1 MIELESESRKSGSEV
16 HALDPYTNSRGQE
29 MHTGPL
35 SGYFIGKAIEAKK
48 EVNDRLKVT
57 ELLGNRSRM
66 WMQGD

>member
-1 MIELESESRKSGSEV
+1 
-16 HALDPYTNSRGQE
+16 

-35 SGYFIGKAIEAKK
+35 SGYFIGKAIKAKK
-48 EVNDRLKVT
+48 EVNDWLKVT